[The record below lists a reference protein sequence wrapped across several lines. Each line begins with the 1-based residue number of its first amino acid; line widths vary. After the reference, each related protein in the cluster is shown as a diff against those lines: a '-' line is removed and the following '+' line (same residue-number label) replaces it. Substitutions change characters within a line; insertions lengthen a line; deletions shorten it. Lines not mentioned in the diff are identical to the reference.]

1 MQDMPHRRNDTRT
14 WVELPAEDNGE
25 ALVAALGEAGVEY
38 VFFTSGSEIGF
49 YQEAIA
55 KAEALRAAR
64 RRSSSR

>member
-38 VFFTSGSEIGF
+38 VFFTSGSEIVLLPGGDR
-49 YQEAIA
+49 QGRSARPQG
-55 KAEALRAAR
+55 AEADHA
-64 RRSSSR
+64 